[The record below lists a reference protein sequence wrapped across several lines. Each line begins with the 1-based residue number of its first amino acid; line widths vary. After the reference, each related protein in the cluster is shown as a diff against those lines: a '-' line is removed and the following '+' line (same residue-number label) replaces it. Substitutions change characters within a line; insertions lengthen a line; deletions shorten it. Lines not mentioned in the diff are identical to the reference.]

1 MISNK
6 IKYYRTREKI
16 SQLQLELSIGAST
29 GSISRIE
36 NGQINPT
43 KETLLKIAEV
53 LNLNFL
59 EKADLLGIEISEEEI
74 NQIFNKEITLKSH
87 RWVSLH

>member
-1 MISNK
+1 MEHFIKIGNK
-6 IKYYRTREKI
+6 LREYRIRANV

-36 NGQINPT
+36 NGLVNPY

-59 EKADLLGIEISEEEI
+59 EKAELLGI
-74 NQIFNKEITLKSH
+74 QITTEDLVLI
-87 RWVSLH
+87 VSNVEKLQLH

>member
-1 MISNK
+1 MEHFIKIGNK
-6 IKYYRTREKI
+6 LREYRIRANV

-36 NGQINPT
+36 NGLVNPS

-59 EKADLLGIEISEEEI
+59 EKAELLGI
-74 NQIFNKEITLKSH
+74 QITTEDLVLI
-87 RWVSLH
+87 VSNVEKLQLH